1 MRRDLTKGN
10 VTGSLL
16 LFAGPMILGNLL
28 QQLYNIVDT
37 WVVGKYVGADALAAV
52 GSAYSLMTF
61 LTSILIGLCMGSG
74 ALLSF
79 YFGKG
84 DEGKLRSC
92 VLSSFVLTGLIS
104 VGLNL
109 LVCVLQNIIL
119 KFLRIPEELS
129 GLMGRYVSIVFVGIF
144 FVFLYNYFAFVLRA
158 VGNSVAPLVFLGL
171 ASLTNVVLDLYF
183 VLVLGLGLAGA
194 AWATVAAQAFSG
206 VGLGVYTWIKEP
218 RFRFSFREFA
228 RGEKPIKE
236 IVQFSVTTSAQ
247 QSVMNLGI
255 LLVQGLVNSF
265 GTSVMAA
272 FAAAVKIDT
281 FAYMPAQEFGN
292 AFSIFVSQNYGA
304 GEKDRLKKGMMG
316 AFALSGG
323 FCLLISFVVFG
334 MAKYLM
340 LIFVKESETEILR
353 IGMEYLR
360 IEGAF
365 YIGIGILFLLYGYFR
380 GVNRPGISLL
390 LTVISLGTRVALAY
404 TLAAI
409 PGIEER
415 GIWWAIPIG
424 WALADITGILLIKR
438 NSTDIG
444 SQISA

>member
-1 MRRDLTKGN
+1 MKRDLTKGS

-16 LFAGPMILGNLL
+16 IFAGPMILGNLL
-28 QQLYNIVDT
+28 QQLYNIADT

-84 DEGKLRSC
+84 EQGKLRGC
-92 VLSSFVLTGLIS
+92 MLSSFVMIGLLAL
-104 VGLNL
+104 GLNL
-109 LVCVLQNIIL
+109 LVWALKRPIL
-119 KFLRIPEELS
+119 RFLRIPEELS
-129 GLMGRYVSIVFVGIF
+129 GLMESYVTVVFAGIF
-144 FVFLYNYFAFVLRA
+144 FVFLYNFFAFVLRA
-158 VGNSVAPLVFLGL
+158 VGNSLMPLVFLGI
-171 ASLTNVVLDLYF
+171 ASFINVALDFWF
-183 VLVLGLGLAGA
+183 VPGLGMGLAGA

-206 VGLGVYTWIKEP
+206 VGLGIYTWIKEP
-218 RFRFSFREFA
+218 RFRFSLREFKA
-228 RGEKPIKE
+228 SEKPLKE
-236 IVQFSVTTSAQ
+236 ILGFSLTTSAQ
-247 QSVMNLGI
+247 QSVMNFGI

-265 GTSVMAA
+265 GVSVMAA
-272 FAAAVKIDT
+272 FAAVVKIDT

-304 GEKDRLKKGMMG
+304 GEKERLKRGTAG
-316 AFALSGG
+316 AFALSGL
-323 FCLLISFVVFG
+323 FCLLISAGVW
-334 MAKYLM
+334 ALARYLM
-340 LIFVKESETEILR
+340 LVFVKESETEILR

-380 GVNRPGISLL
+380 GVNRPGVSLL
-390 LTVISLGTRVALAY
+390 LTVISLGTRVILAY

-409 PGIEER
+409 PGIGER

-424 WALADITGILLIKR
+424 WALADITGILLLRK
-438 NSTDIG
+438 G
-444 SQISA
+444 SKDTGSRISA

>member
-1 MRRDLTKGN
+1 MKRDLTKGS

-16 LFAGPMILGNLL
+16 MFAGPMILGNLL

-61 LTSILIGLCMGSG
+61 LTSALIGLCMGSG
-74 ALLSF
+74 ALMSF

-84 DEGKLRSC
+84 DRVKLRSC
-92 VLSSFVLTGLIS
+92 MLSSFVMIGMIS

-109 LVCVLQNIIL
+109 LVWALEGPIL
-119 KFLRIPEELS
+119 KLLRIPEELF
-129 GLMGRYVSIVFVGIF
+129 GRMESYVTVVFAGIF
-144 FVFLYNYFAFVLRA
+144 FVFLYNFFAFVLRA
-158 VGNSVAPLVFLGL
+158 VGNSLMPLVFLGL
-171 ASLTNVVLDLYF
+171 ASFANVALDLYF
-183 VLVLGLGLAGA
+183 VMGLDMGLAGA

-206 VGLGVYTWIKEP
+206 VGLGIYTWVKEP
-218 RFRFSFREFA
+218 RFRFALRDFRA
-228 RGEKPIKE
+228 SEKPLKE
-236 IVQFSVTTSAQ
+236 ILRFSVVTSAQ
-247 QSVMNLGI
+247 QSVMNFGI

-304 GEKDRLKKGMMG
+304 GEKERLKKGTAG
-316 AFALSGG
+316 AFALSGA
-323 FCLLISFVVFG
+323 FCLLISSGVCG
-334 MAKYLM
+334 LAKYLM
-340 LIFVKESETEILR
+340 LIFVKKSETEILR
-353 IGMEYLR
+353 IGIEYLR

-380 GVNRPGISLL
+380 GVNRPGVSLL
-390 LTVISLGTRVALAY
+390 LTVISLGTRVVLAY

-409 PGIEER
+409 PGIRER

-424 WALADITGILLIKR
+424 WALADITGILLLKK
-438 NSTDIG
+438 SSKDTG
-444 SQISA
+444 SRISA

>member
-84 DEGKLRSC
+84 DAGRLRSC
-92 VLSSFVLTGLIS
+92 MLSSFVLIGLIS

-109 LVCVLQNIIL
+109 LVWALQNMIL

-129 GLMGRYVSIVFVGIF
+129 GLMGRYVSIVFWGIF

-158 VGNSVAPLVFLGL
+158 VGNSLVPLVFLGL

-183 VLVLGLGLAGA
+183 VLGLGLGLAGA

-206 VGLGVYTWIKEP
+206 VGLGIYTWIKEP

-228 RGEKPIKE
+228 GGEKPIKE

-247 QSVMNLGI
+247 QSVMNFGI

-292 AFSIFVSQNYGA
+292 SFSIFVSQNYGA
-304 GEKDRLKKGMMG
+304 GEKDRLKKGTVR

-323 FCLLISFVVFG
+323 FCLFISSVVFG

-353 IGMEYLR
+353 IGVGYLR
-360 IEGAF
+360 IEGVF

-409 PGIEER
+409 PGIKER

-424 WALADITGILLIKR
+424 WALADITGILLIKKS
-438 NSTDIG
+438 STDIG